1 MAGQAQLFFMTRFFI
16 VLVLVLGFGIDIHAQ
31 QVVPKQHG
39 VYPKIKRI
47 AEKHKLTKL
56 AYDAV
61 FVSSPTTVL
70 TDQDENI
77 TKSNKQKRKDP
88 NSRYAGRII
97 KKIEIIVYD
106 PFGHSVNDTMSRKIN
121 SLQKIGNKIHLS
133 TRKAVVHNL
142 LLFSE
147 NEALDIL
154 EISESERILREARY
168 VGDARIWVSGSK
180 NVKDSV
186 DVVVIVHDRWSWD
199 LQGGLSSPTG
209 GSAVFR
215 DRNFAGLGLLFE
227 QFGSYDYKTGNY
239 NYKSQYSVNS
249 IGNSYISSTL
259 YYTDEK
265 EIAQAGISF
274 DRPFYSPLAKWAG
287 GASETKTWT
296 YFKYRSPDSV
306 SKASFL
312 DYINSDY
319 WIGHSFNPGKKGSNV
334 DKKSQNIGIAFRY
347 ANLHH
352 SQRPFFK
359 DIDTGMVNV
368 NSSLYLGSLAY
379 SKRKYYKDK
388 YIYRFGANEDVPE
401 GSLVQLTYGVRDLEQ
416 HKLRYYLGLE
426 LSTGRHVDGLGYL
439 SSSLSYGSFFN
450 KSEKKEAALNAGLFY
465 FSDLFRLGR
474 WKVRQFLKYKLVYGF
489 NKPPKDYIN
498 LRPEEMDGFDID
510 TLRGSRKMVLSMET
524 VLYAPYRVVGFS
536 FAPVLLFS
544 FGVLNAERS
553 RFFDTQV
560 YQTYALGLLI
570 RNENLVA
577 SSLQVSAGYYPYLAG
592 NSNQSF
598 KMNPVTTFTLKVYG
612 FAISKPSPVAYQ

>member
-1 MAGQAQLFFMTRFFI
+1 MTRFFI
-16 VLVLVLGFGIDIHAQ
+16 VLVLGLGIGFEMHAQ
-31 QVVPKQHG
+31 HIGPTQHG
-39 VYPKIKRI
+39 IYPKIKRI

-70 TDQDENI
+70 SDQDENI

-97 KKIEIIVYD
+97 KKIEIVVYD
-106 PFGHSVNDTMSRKIN
+106 PFGHSVSDTMSRKIN
-121 SLQKIGNKIHLS
+121 DLQKLGNRIHLS
-133 TRKAVVHNL
+133 THKAVVHNL
-142 LLFSE
+142 LLFNE

-180 NVKDSV
+180 NARDSV
-186 DVVVIVHDRWSWD
+186 DVLVIVHDRWSWD
-199 LQGGLSSPTG
+199 LQGNLNSTSS

-215 DRNFAGLGLLFE
+215 DRNFGGLGLLFE
-227 QFGSYDYKTGNY
+227 QSASYDYISGNY
-239 NYKSQYSVNS
+239 NYRSQYSVNS

-265 EIAQAGISF
+265 EISQAGLSF
-274 DRPFYSPLAKWAG
+274 DRSFYSPLAKWAG

-296 YFKYRSPDSV
+296 YFKYTSPDSI

-319 WIGHSFNPGKKGSNV
+319 WIGRSFNPGKKSSHI
-334 DKKSQNIGIAFRY
+334 DKKSRNIGVAFRY

-352 SQRPFFK
+352 IERPSFR

-368 NSSLYLGSLAY
+368 NSSLYLGSLGY

-401 GSLVQLTYGVRDLEQ
+401 GSLVQLTYGLRDLEL

-426 LSTGRHVDGLGYL
+426 ISTGRHFDGLGYL

-450 KSEKKEAALNAGLFY
+450 KSIKNESALNAGLFY
-465 FSDLFRLGR
+465 FSDLFRLGK
-474 WKVRQFLKYKLVYGF
+474 WKVRQFLNYKLVYGF

-510 TLRGSRKMVLSMET
+510 TLRGSRKMVLSLET

-553 RFFDTQV
+553 QFFDTQV

-577 SSLQVSAGYYPYLAG
+577 SSLQISAGYYPYLAG
-592 NSNQSF
+592 NSSQSF
-598 KMNPVTTFTLKVYG
+598 KMNPITSLTLKVYG
-612 FAISKPSPVAYQ
+612 FAISKPSPVVYQ